1 MRGTKNIDGKRCAFT
16 HPKRC
21 TKYCRYGSQGKNGC
35 KKGVDCDFDHPTLCR
50 YSVKKRLCTNLQCTY
65 VHLAGTAREEG
76 TNKTKTSSQQGKDND
91 GKRGKKNQ
99 SNTKHTDSASK
110 SQGDSFLELKSLV
123 KSIQASFQ
131 AEISKLKA
139 SMNQQIIPMYAT
151 PPWIHQYQSQ
161 FPTLSQPTTLIPP
174 VGKASLPSSF

>member
-1 MRGTKNIDGKRCAFT
+1 MDSQLILTTGKSVDALQLSQVIRTRIKDFRNLIPCRKI
-16 HPKRC
+16 PILEKKRESLQ
-21 TKYCRYGSQGKNGC
+21 KEGKNGC

-99 SNTKHTDSASK
+99 SNTKRTDSSSK

-151 PPWIHQYQSQ
+151 PS
-161 FPTLSQPTTLIPP
+161 
-174 VGKASLPSSF
+174 